1 MSNTSGTAANPDTTP
16 ATQHPNGPGVPAPA
30 AAVLAVVS
38 LAWLAAMLWSGQRA
52 VSSAGAATMVITSTA
67 LALPVVISASLVSGA
82 ATGLVVANLFT
93 RRGVTGATVRFGG
106 AVGAALLTGVLAAV
120 AVALWY
126 GDGPIVMV
134 LAGTIAAAVTL
145 GGAAGGL
152 RASAVVGAV
161 VSASLGVFVVSLV
174 LSLFQDQILSLYG
187 YGRTHKS
194 QVNALDWYSRTVS
207 FASSLSAGAVAFG
220 YLTVAA
226 RRAAALA
233 APRPRWPGYLV
244 AGAGPGLLLLAAEV
258 LTRTAG
264 SQVLTLAGALSEAD
278 QAAQALLGSSRVD
291 HGIVVLFVGALTALI
306 LLGRTL
312 GPTRDADEADDAE
325 TVRDEAAQP
334 VTTES

>member
-1 MSNTSGTAANPDTTP
+1 TGASGGGACGNPPTIRAAYPGQPAPDQRHAPAHAATPTGRAPVEGEIMSNTSGTAANPDTTP

-93 RRGVTGATVRFGG
+93 LRGVTGATVRFGG

-145 GGAAGGL
+145 GGSAGGL
-152 RASAVVGAV
+152 
-161 VSASLGVFVVSLV
+161 
-174 LSLFQDQILSLYG
+174 
-187 YGRTHKS
+187 
-194 QVNALDWYSRTVS
+194 
-207 FASSLSAGAVAFG
+207 
-220 YLTVAA
+220 
-226 RRAAALA
+226 
-233 APRPRWPGYLV
+233 
-244 AGAGPGLLLLAAEV
+244 
-258 LTRTAG
+258 
-264 SQVLTLAGALSEAD
+264 
-278 QAAQALLGSSRVD
+278 
-291 HGIVVLFVGALTALI
+291 
-306 LLGRTL
+306 
-312 GPTRDADEADDAE
+312 
-325 TVRDEAAQP
+325 
-334 VTTES
+334 